1 VPDGCDPEKFLVDCG
16 NGCGI
21 AATHNL
27 AHPDDHEHD
36 PSSEAVPS
44 EDAMI
49 STRLTE
55 RFGVRHPIVSAPM
68 AYVAGGALAAAV
80 SRAGGLG
87 IVAGGYAGTVGGEP
101 DLEAELVRAK
111 SGKFGVGFITWALA
125 RAPEMLTKAL
135 QHSPFCVF
143 LSFGDPRPFATEI
156 RDAGAALICQVQFL
170 SQIDSAL
177 EADAAAIVVQGTEA
191 GGHGANRSTF
201 PFVPE
206 AADYL
211 KQRSPKTLLMAAGG
225 IADGRGLAAAIMLG
239 ADGVVVGSR
248 LWASAEAL
256 TPKAHTDKAI
266 GKTGDSTIRTK
277 VLDALR
283 GVPWPREFSYRFLK
297 NKLTEEWADREVEAF
312 RAHGTLSAKY
322 VQARAQNDLDTL
334 AVTCGEAVGLLRDRP
349 TAESIVHSMAAQA
362 ASLLRNGGKLTFT
375 SQS

>member
-1 VPDGCDPEKFLVDCG
+1 M
-16 NGCGI
+16 NTI
-21 AATHNL
+21 L
-27 AHPDDHEHD
+27 AGG
-36 PSSEAVPS
+36 VPS
-44 EDAMI
+44 EDTMI

-55 RFGVRHPIVSAPM
+55 RFGIRHPIVSAPM
-68 AYVAGGALAAAV
+68 AYVAGGALASAV

-101 DLEAELVRAK
+101 DLEAELVQAK

-125 RAPEMLTKAL
+125 RAPKMLTKAL
-135 QHSPFCVF
+135 QHSPLCVF
-143 LSFGDPRPFATEI
+143 LSFGDPRPFAGEI

-170 SQIDSAL
+170 SQIDMAL
-177 EADAAAIVVQGTEA
+177 EAEPAAIVVQGTEA

-211 KQRSPKTLLMAAGG
+211 KQRSPKTLLIAAGG
-225 IADGRGLAAAIMLG
+225 IADGRGLAAAILLG

-283 GVPWPREFSYRFLK
+283 GVPWPREFSFRFLK
-297 NKLTEEWADREVEAF
+297 NKLTEEWADREAEAF
-312 RAHGTLSAKY
+312 RAYGTLSRKY
-322 VQARAQNDLDTL
+322 VQARAENDLDTL

-349 TAESIVHSMAAQA
+349 TAESIVNSMARQA
-362 ASLLRNGGKLTFT
+362 ASLLRHGGKLKFT
-375 SQS
+375 WPS